1 MHIFREALVNGVRLA
16 ELVICEDDVA
26 SNVEKKR
33 IAGRGPTQLA
43 LVAVGIAVP
52 MSVAA
57 AAIDAIAA
65 IVGDDAVVVVDVA
78 ADESYDDDAAAVVD
92 YTTKSDRTC
101 VDVHDPSPSRNRLC
115 QCDG

>member
-1 MHIFREALVNGVRLA
+1 M
-16 ELVICEDDVA
+16 ICEDDVA
-26 SNVEKKR
+26 PNVEKKR

-52 MSVAA
+52 MRVAA

-78 ADESYDDDAAAVVD
+78 VVENYDDDAAVAVVD
-92 YTTKSDRTC
+92 YTIKSDRTC
-101 VDVHDPSPSRNRLC
+101 ADVHDPGPSRTRLC
-115 QCDG
+115 QCDGSAYAFANKTF